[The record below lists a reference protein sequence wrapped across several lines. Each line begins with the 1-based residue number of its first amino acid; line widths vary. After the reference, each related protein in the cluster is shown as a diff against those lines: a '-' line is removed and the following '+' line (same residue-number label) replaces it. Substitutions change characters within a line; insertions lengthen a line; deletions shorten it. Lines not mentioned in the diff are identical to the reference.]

1 MSLSDKIVEEG
12 FYISIEDVKQFI
24 KELKERIAKR
34 QGVLEQ
40 HYNYEDSV
48 MNADEVVE
56 IMDEL
61 AGEGLIWYLKGWWRL
76 RKSNWLWRR
85 GKIVICSVWIIV

>member
-61 AGEGLIWYLKGWWRL
+61 AGEGLI
-76 RKSNWLWRR
+76 
-85 GKIVICSVWIIV
+85 